1 LTRNIN
7 EKGEL
12 EEKSRLAYLTSSI
25 NFDKPHATI
34 SHQTSR
40 KKLSTVKDM
49 KTLAKGFNDNTNS
62 NNINN
67 NYQLSKLTGK
77 MNQYQDQVLKSQ
89 HISPSM
95 IKGTMSAKKQ
105 THAFS
110 KQGSITNNTTK
121 GNGFQLN
128 PSNKVSSNKQIIGS
142 VTSSSS
148 KVNSNYGS
156 VNNTKVN
163 NYLGS
168 IVGGTGETGRKA
180 EEVKKMLK
188 IKNFYEITKIKEVK
202 ANTDRNH
209 YDPKGGRI
217 YDR

>member
-1 LTRNIN
+1 MD
-7 EKGEL
+7 
-12 EEKSRLAYLTSSI
+12 EKSRLAYLTSSI

-62 NNINN
+62 NNNN
-67 NYQLSKLTGK
+67 PFSKLTGK
-77 MNQYQDQVLKSQ
+77 MNQYPDQVLKSQ

-105 THAFS
+105 TQGFS
-110 KQGSITNNTTK
+110 KQGSINNNTIK
-121 GNGFQLN
+121 GNGFQIN
-128 PSNKVSSNKQIIGS
+128 PSNKVSINKQIIGS
-142 VTSSSS
+142 GTSSSS

-202 ANTDRNH
+202 AYTDRNH
-209 YDPKGGRI
+209 YDSKGGRI